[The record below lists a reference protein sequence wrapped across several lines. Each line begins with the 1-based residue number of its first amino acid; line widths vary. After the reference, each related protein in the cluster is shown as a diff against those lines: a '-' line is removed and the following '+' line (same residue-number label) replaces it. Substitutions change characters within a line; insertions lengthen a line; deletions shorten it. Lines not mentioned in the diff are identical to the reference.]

1 MNNYMNNK
9 EIREALGSGKVDI
22 EAVRNICYKIMEA
35 EGYKEIEVS
44 QNTRLRTTLGCFKW
58 VTVGNRVVPACIEF
72 SNAIL
77 SIGGEQLLDTMLH
90 ELAHYFVTEDT
101 GKNNGHNSRW
111 EQYAEALGCSTEPC
125 ARLNKEELKH
135 VSIEK
140 YKYKIVCATCG
151 EVVEYRKRKS
161 DLIKNSHL
169 YTTSCCGGSKIK
181 VIKL

>member
-1 MNNYMNNK
+1 MNNYINNE
-9 EIREALGSGKVDI
+9 EIRGIIGSGKASI
-22 EAVRNICYKIMEA
+22 EAVKEVCYKIMES
-35 EGYKEIEVS
+35 EGYKKIDVTH
-44 QNTRLRTTLGCFKW
+44 NARLRTTLGCFRW
-58 VTVGNRVVPACIEF
+58 ITAGNKVVPACLEF
-72 SNAIL
+72 SGAIL
-77 SIGGEQLLDTMLH
+77 NIGGEQLLDTVLH
-90 ELAHYFVTEDT
+90 ELAHYFVTADT
-101 GKNNGHNSRW
+101 GKNNGHNSKW

-151 EVVEYRKRKS
+151 EAVEYRKRKS
-161 DLIKNSHL
+161 DLVKNSHL